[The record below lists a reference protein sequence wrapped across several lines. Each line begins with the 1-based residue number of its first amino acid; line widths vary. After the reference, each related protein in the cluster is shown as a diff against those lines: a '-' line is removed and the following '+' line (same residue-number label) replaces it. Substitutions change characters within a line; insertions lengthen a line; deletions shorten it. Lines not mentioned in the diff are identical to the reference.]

1 MNIYDIILKKIK
13 DVRMETGDERPVSN
27 IAASSMLTAEITLIS
42 SLLIAVVMLRLLNK
56 TLMIVLVVVLFV
68 LAFLAMPIMPTTQK
82 GAERFTGQHELLCYC
97 CTWNHSNTVLLG
109 EFKCLMD

>member
-1 MNIYDIILKKIK
+1 MNIYDIIVKKIK
-13 DVRMETGDERPVSN
+13 DVRMETGDDRPVSN

-68 LAFLAMPIMPTTQK
+68 LAFLAMPIMPRLKSEQNDSLATMNFYVIV
-82 GAERFTGQHELLCYC
+82 A
-97 CTWNHSNTVLLG
+97 LG
-109 EFKCLMD
+109 IIVTLFYWGNLNV